1 MWSPEDADMMRA
13 HVEESDFSEYDTEYS
28 NEAGEVSGDAAE
40 AAMAGLAAP
49 GTDNDD

>member
-1 MWSPEDADMMRA
+1 MWAPEDEGMMRA

-28 NEAGEVSGDAAE
+28 NEVEVSGDAAE